1 MGEVGTNLP
10 SARVLCLYLEDPVN
24 LHDVTQAF
32 ATQRPY
38 SEGGN
43 KMQRKVFD
51 VLASAGGALVVVVLV
66 VAGAL
71 LMWGYSFANSN
82 VHNQLAEQQIVF
94 PAAAAFAHPVAG
106 SEITPSMV
114 GTVSK
119 YAGQP
124 LVTGQQAEV
133 YADDFIAVHLQEIG
147 GGLTYAQ
154 LSAKA
159 MALPAGSPAY
169 TAAEAK
175 VQTVFQGTTLR
186 GLLLEA
192 YAFGTF
198 ATIALIAGIAAFV
211 LAGVMALLV
220 AFGFWHARR
229 TPTEAELAI
238 HAEAERVLVAT

>member
-1 MGEVGTNLP
+1 
-10 SARVLCLYLEDPVN
+10 
-24 LHDVTQAF
+24 
-32 ATQRPY
+32 
-38 SEGGN
+38 
-43 KMQRKVFD
+43 MQRKVFD
-51 VLASAGGALVVVVLV
+51 MIASAGGAVMVVVLV
-66 VAGAL
+66 VAGVL

-94 PAAAAFAHPVAG
+94 PPASAFAHPKAG
-106 SEITPSMV
+106 TEITPSMI

-133 YADDFIAVHLQEIG
+133 YANDFIAVHLKEIG

-159 MALPAGSPAY
+159 MALPKGSPAY
-169 TAAEAK
+169 TAAEAQ
-175 VQTVFQGTTLR
+175 VQSVFQGTTLR

-198 ATIALIAGIAAFV
+198 ATIALIAAIAAFA
-211 LAGVMALLV
+211 LAALMAVLV
-220 AFGFWHARR
+220 AIGFLHGRR
-229 TPTEAELAI
+229 TPAEKELTVHAPIRATLA
-238 HAEAERVLVAT
+238 TT

>member
-1 MGEVGTNLP
+1 
-10 SARVLCLYLEDPVN
+10 
-24 LHDVTQAF
+24 
-32 ATQRPY
+32 
-38 SEGGN
+38 
-43 KMQRKVFD
+43 MQRKVFD
-51 VLASAGGALVVVVLV
+51 VLASTGGLLMVVVLV
-66 VAGAL
+66 VAGGL

-94 PAAAAFAHPVAG
+94 PAEAAFAHPVAG
-106 SEITPSMV
+106 GEITPSMV

-133 YADDFIAVHLQEIG
+133 YANDFIAVHLQEIG
-147 GGLTYAQ
+147 GGLTYSQ

-159 MALPAGSPAY
+159 MALPKGSAAY

-175 VQTVFQGTTLR
+175 VQSVFQGTTLR

-198 ATIALIAGIAAFV
+198 ATIALVAGISAFV
-211 LAGVMALLV
+211 LAGLMALLV
-220 AFGFWHARR
+220 LFGILHSRKVAES
-229 TPTEAELAI
+229 TELAV
-238 HAEAERVLVAT
+238 HTTTVRRGALVPA